1 MPSNTIYPRGTL
13 LQERYRII
21 EAVGTGGYGVVYR
34 AEDTRYNDYLVAVKS
49 INLAGLSTQEVIE
62 ATEAFNREV
71 LMLSKLK
78 HFSLP
83 AIHDHFTDAEHW
95 YMVMD
100 FIEGETLEDY
110 IAQADTPQ
118 NGTRCSAPVG
128 GAGDRDAALYG
139 AWLFAYAGAIHH
151 FS

>member
-1 MPSNTIYPRGTL
+1 MPSNTIYPRGTV

-21 EAVGTGGYGVVYR
+21 EAVGTGGYGVVYK

-49 INLAGLSTQEVIE
+49 INLARLSTQEVIE

-100 FIEGETLEDY
+100 FIKGETLEDGHPTAP
-110 IAQADTPQ
+110 ISHQLALIKPCKSGMPPQARQ
-118 NGTRCSAPVG
+118 
-128 GAGDRDAALYG
+128 Y
-139 AWLFAYAGAIHH
+139 
-151 FS
+151 